1 MEGSPVLGGKDGA
14 VNKGQLVPGNRGG
27 NYYPSPLRRNG
38 PGGISGAGSENPAF
52 PPQTSGPGYSKGASA
67 SGSTQAG
74 QDAAASPFSP
84 FKSPVPWLIAF
95 LVISFL
101 LMRYVHHGY

>member
-1 MEGSPVLGGKDGA
+1 MAGSQVLAGQSSA
-14 VNKGQLVPGNRGG
+14 VNNGQLVPWYRGG
-27 NYYPSPLRRNG
+27 NYYPRPLRANG
-38 PGGISGAGSENPAF
+38 PGGISGAGSANPAF